1 MFLQDGKCRNLH
13 AKLSTREYV
22 ILVDVV
28 VLNLTIFGQLLKRYV
43 TRVRDLRYPSILT
56 IPVFNFGYQMLK
68 PLYPTWIPI
77 NLCLNTN
84 IYHNISKT
92 LA

>member
-1 MFLQDGKCRNLH
+1 MQGSRF
-13 AKLSTREYV
+13 AVS
-22 ILVDVV
+22 
-28 VLNLTIFGQLLKRYV
+28 RYLED
-43 TRVRDLRYPSILT
+43 TSFKFW

-68 PLYPTWIPI
+68 PWYPTWIPR